1 MYFWKINTK
10 PVLKGNRTCDL
21 AEVKMGHYHCTTFSF
36 GDGIIFAHYFQVL
49 FSLPFKNIHLKK
61 STRQESNSPPHSW
74 EDASNTS
81 WASTMTVL
89 KWTCHLI
96 YMKWHLVTTWRHPV
110 GWLLRHGSKPRAGVM
125 TLARWATWR
134 AKLLPAPSFFF
145 LICNYNL

>member
-81 WASTMTVL
+81 WASTMMVL

-110 GWLLRHGSKPRAGVM
+110 GWSASPRI
-125 TLARWATWR
+125 
-134 AKLLPAPSFFF
+134 KAPSGRDDSSALSHVAHKACCPHLLFSF
-145 LICNYNL
+145 